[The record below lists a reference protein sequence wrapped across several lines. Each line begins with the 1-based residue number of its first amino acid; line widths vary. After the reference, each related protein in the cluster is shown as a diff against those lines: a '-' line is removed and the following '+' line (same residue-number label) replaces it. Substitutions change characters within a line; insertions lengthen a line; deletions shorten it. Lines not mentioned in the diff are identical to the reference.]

1 MTFPSVHPL
10 DNLSIQAMSPASS
23 STIRTSA
30 TVLFIIL
37 IITPFFLD
45 RWLSRDTAVR
55 ETGIRETDAANAGRY
70 GFLLTDAT
78 AEAGIDFVHAK
89 PVLDPKLEPI
99 MPHISALGASVSVV
113 DFDNDG
119 WQDLYAT
126 SSRKGTPNALYRNQG
141 DGSFAEVAGEA
152 GLADVNGDGG
162 VSMGSVW
169 GDYDNDG
176 FEDVFI
182 YMWGRQRLYRNL
194 GDGTFEDAT
203 VVAGLDRWMNANSA
217 VWTDVDRDGL
227 IDLYVGGYFSEV
239 HDLWQV
245 TTTRIMQ
252 ESFEYANNGGHN
264 YLFLNRGNG
273 RFEDVTEAYR
283 ADCTRWTMSV
293 GAADL
298 NGDGWPDLYL
308 ANDYGP
314 EVLFFNIEG
323 KRFEQ
328 PAGTT
333 LEETSKSG
341 MNVAFGDLYNDG
353 RADVYV
359 TNISKRGYLFQG
371 NNLRRNLIAENG
383 RMLNIAEGEIADA
396 GWAWGA
402 QFGDLNN
409 DGFVDLFVTNGFV
422 SADPEEDYWYEM
434 SRVAMGNNNIFQDVK
449 NWAPMGD
456 QSLSGYERSRLYL
469 NDGNGRFYDVAET
482 VGVTDRYDG
491 RGVAFADLFNRGVL
505 DVVVANQDGPLVLY
519 RNEVEQGNAW
529 IAFELR
535 GIRSNTSAI
544 GAEVRV
550 YWGGRQQLQVVTA
563 GASFAAQSQRRR
575 HFGLGAATEI
585 ERVEIRWPGGT
596 VQTLERPEINR
607 VHTVTEPEG

>member
-1 MTFPSVHPL
+1 MSSASPS
-10 DNLSIQAMSPASS
+10 SIRPAL
-23 STIRTSA
+23 TA
-30 TVLFIIL
+30 LFIIL
-37 IITPFFLD
+37 LATPFVLD
-45 RWLSRDTAVR
+45 RWLARDSD
-55 ETGIRETDAANAGRY
+55 ETVAGRY
-70 GFLLTDAT
+70 GFRLTDAT
-78 AEAGIDFVHAK
+78 AEAGIEFMHAK
-89 PVLDPKLEPI
+89 PALDPALDPI
-99 MPHISALGASVSVV
+99 MPHLTALGASVSVM
-113 DFDNDG
+113 DYDNDG

-126 SSRKGTPNALYRNQG
+126 RSRKGAPNAMYRNLG
-141 DGSFAEVAGEA
+141 DGGFEEVAGEV
-152 GLADVNGDGG
+152 GLADVNDSGG

-169 GDYDNDG
+169 GDFDNDG
-176 FEDVFI
+176 FEDVFV
-182 YMWGRQRLYRNL
+182 YRWGRQRLFRNQ
-194 GDGTFEDAT
+194 GGSAFSDVTGA
-203 VVAGLDRWMNANSA
+203 AGLDRWMNANSA

-245 TTTRIMQ
+245 TTTKIMQ
-252 ESFEYANNGGHN
+252 ESFEYANNGGRN

-273 RFEDVTEAYR
+273 RFEDVTDAYGV
-283 ADCTRWTMSV
+283 DCTRWTMSV

-314 EVLFFNIEG
+314 EVLFINMEG

-328 PAGTT
+328 LAGTT

-383 RMLNIAEGEIADA
+383 RMINIAEGEIADA

-409 DGFVDLFVTNGFV
+409 DGSVDLFVTNGFV
-422 SADPEEDYWYEM
+422 SADPDKDYWYEM
-434 SRVAMGNNNIFQDVK
+434 SRVAMGNNNIFQDVR

-469 NDGNGRFYDVAET
+469 NDGAGRFYDVAEA
-482 VGVTDRYDG
+482 VGVNDRYDG
-491 RGVAFADLFNRGVL
+491 RGVALADLFNRGAL

-519 RNEVEQGNAW
+519 RNDVEPGNAW
-529 IAFELR
+529 ISFELK
-535 GIRSNTSAI
+535 GARSNASAI

-550 YWGGRQQLQVVTA
+550 FLDGRQQLQVVTA
-563 GASFAAQSQRRR
+563 GAGFAAQSQRRR
-575 HFGLGAATEI
+575 HFGLGDATEI
-585 ERVEIRWPGGT
+585 ERVEIRWPSGA
-596 VQTLERPEINR
+596 VQTLEDPELNR
-607 VHTVTEPEG
+607 LHTVMEPEA

>member
-1 MTFPSVHPL
+1 MSSASPS
-10 DNLSIQAMSPASS
+10 SIRPAL
-23 STIRTSA
+23 TA
-30 TVLFIIL
+30 LFIIL
-37 IITPFFLD
+37 LATPFVLD
-45 RWLSRDTAVR
+45 RWLARDSD
-55 ETGIRETDAANAGRY
+55 ETVAGRY
-70 GFLLTDAT
+70 GFRLTDAT
-78 AEAGIDFVHAK
+78 AEAGIEFMHAK
-89 PVLDPKLEPI
+89 PALDPALDPI
-99 MPHISALGASVSVV
+99 MPHLTALGASVSVM
-113 DFDNDG
+113 DYDNDG

-126 SSRKGTPNALYRNQG
+126 RSRKGAPNAMYRNLG
-141 DGSFAEVAGEA
+141 DGGFEEVAGEV
-152 GLADVNGDGG
+152 GLADVNDSGG

-169 GDYDNDG
+169 GDFDNDG
-176 FEDVFI
+176 FEDVFV
-182 YMWGRQRLYRNL
+182 YRWGRQRLFRNQ
-194 GDGTFEDAT
+194 GGSAFSDVTGE
-203 VVAGLDRWMNANSA
+203 AGLDRWMNANSA

-245 TTTRIMQ
+245 TTTKIMQ
-252 ESFEYANNGGHN
+252 ESFEYANNGGRN

-273 RFEDVTEAYR
+273 RFEDVTDAYGV
-283 ADCTRWTMSV
+283 DCTRWTMSV

-314 EVLFFNIEG
+314 EVLFINMEG

-328 PAGTT
+328 LAGAT

-383 RMLNIAEGEIADA
+383 RMINIAEGEIADA

-409 DGFVDLFVTNGFV
+409 DGSVDLFVTNGFV
-422 SADPEEDYWYEM
+422 SADPDKDYWYEM
-434 SRVAMGNNNIFQDVK
+434 SRVAMGNNNIFQDVR

-469 NDGNGRFYDVAET
+469 NDGAGRFYDVAEA
-482 VGVTDRYDG
+482 VGVNDRYDG
-491 RGVAFADLFNRGVL
+491 RGVALADLFNRGAL

-519 RNEVEQGNAW
+519 RNDVEPGNAW
-529 IAFELR
+529 ISFELK
-535 GIRSNTSAI
+535 GARSNASAI

-550 YWGGRQQLQVVTA
+550 FLDGRQQLQVVTA
-563 GASFAAQSQRRR
+563 GAGFAAQSQRRR
-575 HFGLGAATEI
+575 HFGLGDATEI
-585 ERVEIRWPGGT
+585 ERVEIRWPSGT
-596 VQTLERPEINR
+596 VQTLEDPELNR
-607 VHTVTEPEG
+607 LHRVTEPEA

>member
-1 MTFPSVHPL
+1 
-10 DNLSIQAMSPASS
+10 MSNRSPK
-23 STIRTSA
+23 TIRSK
-30 TVLFIIL
+30 VSLLFLIIL
-37 IITPFFLD
+37 LTPFFFAQWLD
-45 RWLSRDTAVR
+45 RTSDES
-55 ETGIRETDAANAGRY
+55 ETERY
-70 GFLLTDAT
+70 GFHLTDAT
-78 AEAGIDFVHAK
+78 AEAGIDFVHEK
-89 PVLDPKLEPI
+89 PKLDPVLDPI
-99 MPHISALGASVSVV
+99 MPHLTALGASVSVT

-119 WQDLYAT
+119 WQDLYVT
-126 SSRKGTPNALYRNQG
+126 RSRRGSSNALSRNQG
-141 DGSFAEVAGEA
+141 DGTFADVAEAA
-152 GLADVNGDGG
+152 GLASMNEPGSG

-176 FEDVFI
+176 FEDVFV
-182 YMWGRQRLYRNL
+182 YKWGRQRLYRNQ
-194 GDGTFEDAT
+194 GDGVFSDVSGE
-203 VVAGLDRWMNANSA
+203 AGLDLWMNANSA
-217 VWTDVDRDGL
+217 VWTDVNRDGL

-264 YLFLNRGNG
+264 FLFLNRGAG
-273 RFEDVTEAYR
+273 RFEDVTVAYG

-298 NGDGWPDLYL
+298 NGDGWADLYL

-314 EVLFFNIEG
+314 EVLLVNLEG
-323 KRFEQ
+323 KGFEQ
-328 PAGTT
+328 LAGTS

-353 RADVYV
+353 RPDVYV
-359 TNISKRGYLFQG
+359 TNISRRGYLFQG

-383 RMLNIAEGEIADA
+383 RMINIAEGEIADA

-409 DGFVDLFVTNGFV
+409 DGFQDLFVTNGFV

-449 NWAPMGD
+449 NWAPMGN

-469 NDGNGRFYDVAET
+469 NDGTGRFYDVAESA
-482 VGVTDRYDG
+482 GVQDRYDG
-491 RGVAFADLFNRGVL
+491 RGVALADLFNRGVL
-505 DVVVANQDGPLVLY
+505 DVVVANQNGPLILY
-519 RNEVEQGNAW
+519 RNEIEGENTW
-529 IAFELR
+529 ISFELR
-535 GIRSNTSAI
+535 GVRSNTSAI

-550 YWGGRQQLQVVTA
+550 YWDDRQQVQIVTA
-563 GASFAAQSQRRR
+563 GAGFAAQSQRRR
-575 HFGLGAATEI
+575 HFGLGAATAI
-585 ERVEIRWPGGT
+585 ERVEIRWPSGE
-596 VQTLERPEINR
+596 VQTLVDPELNR
-607 VHTVTEPEG
+607 HHPITEPEG

>member
-1 MTFPSVHPL
+1 
-10 DNLSIQAMSPASS
+10 MSPASS
-23 STIRTSA
+23 NKSRPVITT
-30 TVLFIIL
+30 LFVIL
-37 IITPFFLD
+37 LAAPFFFSW
-45 RWLSRDTAVR
+45 WLSRDSDGA
-55 ETGIRETDAANAGRY
+55 EAGQY
-70 GFLLTDAT
+70 GFHLTDAT
-78 AEAGIDFVHAK
+78 AQAGIDFVHAG
-89 PVLDPKLEPI
+89 PELDPKLDPI
-99 MPHISALGASVSVV
+99 MPHITALGASVSVV
-113 DFDNDG
+113 DYDNDG

-126 SSRKGTPNALYRNQG
+126 SSRKGTPNAMYRNLG
-141 DGSFAEVAGEA
+141 DGSFEEVAGA
-152 GLADVNGDGG
+152 VDLADVNGAGG

-176 FEDVFI
+176 FEDVFV
-182 YMWGRQRLYRNL
+182 YRWGSQRLYRNS
-194 GDGTFEDAT
+194 GGVFEDVT
-203 VVAGLDRWMNANSA
+203 VAAGLDRWMNANSA

-264 YLFLNRGNG
+264 YLFLNRGGG
-273 RFEDVTEAYR
+273 RFEDVTEAYG

-314 EVLFFNIEG
+314 EVLFVNLEG
-323 KRFEQ
+323 KGFEQ
-328 PAGTT
+328 LAGAT

-353 RADVYV
+353 RADIYV

-371 NNLRRNLIAENG
+371 NNLRRNLIAETG
-383 RMLNIAEGEIADA
+383 RMVNIAEGEIADA

-409 DGFVDLFVTNGFV
+409 DGFVDLYVANGFV

-434 SRVAMGNNNIFQDVK
+434 SRVAMGNNNIFQDVR

-456 QSLSGYERSRLYL
+456 QSLSGFERSRLYL
-469 NDGNGRFYDVAET
+469 NDGTARFYDVAES
-482 VGVTDRYDG
+482 VGVNDRYDG
-491 RGVAFADLFNRGVL
+491 RGVALADLFNRGVL
-505 DVVVANQDGPLVLY
+505 DVVVANQDGPLLLY
-519 RNEVEQGNAW
+519 RNEVERAHGW
-529 IAFELR
+529 ISFELR
-535 GIRSNTSAI
+535 GVRSNASAI
-544 GAEVRV
+544 GAEIRV
-550 YWGGRQQLQVVTA
+550 FWDGRQQLQVVTA
-563 GASFAAQSQRRR
+563 GAGFAAQSQRRR
-575 HFGLGAATEI
+575 HFGLGSATAV
-585 ERVEIRWPGGT
+585 ERAEIRWPSGI
-596 VQTLERPEINR
+596 VQTLERPELNR
-607 VHTVTEPEG
+607 LHTVTEPEG

>member
-1 MTFPSVHPL
+1 MSSASPS
-10 DNLSIQAMSPASS
+10 SIRPAL
-23 STIRTSA
+23 

-37 IITPFFLD
+37 LATPFVLD
-45 RWLSRDTAVR
+45 RWLARDSD
-55 ETGIRETDAANAGRY
+55 ETVAGRY
-70 GFLLTDAT
+70 GFRLTDAT
-78 AEAGIDFVHAK
+78 AEAGIDFMHAK
-89 PVLDPKLEPI
+89 PALDPALDPI
-99 MPHISALGASVSVV
+99 MPHLTALGASVSVM
-113 DFDNDG
+113 DYDNDG

-126 SSRKGTPNALYRNQG
+126 RSRKGAPNAMYRNLG
-141 DGSFAEVAGEA
+141 DGGFEEVAGEV
-152 GLADVNGDGG
+152 GLADVNDSGG
-162 VSMGSVW
+162 VSMGSAW
-169 GDYDNDG
+169 GDFDNDG
-176 FEDVFI
+176 FEDVFV
-182 YMWGRQRLYRNL
+182 YRWGRQRLFRNQ
-194 GDGTFEDAT
+194 GGSAFSDVTGE
-203 VVAGLDRWMNANSA
+203 AGLDRWMNANSA

-245 TTTRIMQ
+245 TTTKIMQ
-252 ESFEYANNGGHN
+252 ESFEYANNGGRN

-273 RFEDVTEAYR
+273 RFEDVTDAYGV
-283 ADCTRWTMSV
+283 DCTRWTMSV

-314 EVLFFNIEG
+314 EVLFINMEG

-328 PAGTT
+328 LAGAT

-383 RMLNIAEGEIADA
+383 RMINIAEGEIADA

-409 DGFVDLFVTNGFV
+409 DGSVDLFVTNGFV
-422 SADPEEDYWYEM
+422 SADPDKDYWYEM
-434 SRVAMGNNNIFQDVK
+434 SRVAMGNNNIFQDVR

-469 NDGNGRFYDVAET
+469 NDGAGRFYDVAEA
-482 VGVTDRYDG
+482 VGVNDRYDG
-491 RGVAFADLFNRGVL
+491 RGVSLADLFNRGAL

-519 RNEVEQGNAW
+519 RNDVEPGNAW
-529 IAFELR
+529 ISFELK
-535 GIRSNTSAI
+535 GARSNASAI

-550 YWGGRQQLQVVTA
+550 FLDGRQQLQVVTA
-563 GASFAAQSQRRR
+563 GAGFAAQSQRRR
-575 HFGLGAATEI
+575 HFGLGDATEI
-585 ERVEIRWPGGT
+585 ERVEIRWPSGT
-596 VQTLERPEINR
+596 VQTLEDPELNR
-607 VHTVTEPEG
+607 LHTVTEPEA

>member
-1 MTFPSVHPL
+1 MSSAFPS
-10 DNLSIQAMSPASS
+10 SIRP
-23 STIRTSA
+23 TI

-37 IITPFFLD
+37 LAAPFFLA
-45 RWLSRDTAVR
+45 RWLARDSD
-55 ETGIRETDAANAGRY
+55 EIDAGRY
-70 GFLLTDAT
+70 GFHLTDAT
-78 AEAGIDFVHAK
+78 AEAGIDFIHAR
-89 PVLDPKLEPI
+89 PELDPKLDPI
-99 MPHISALGASVSVV
+99 MPHLTALGASVSVM
-113 DFDNDG
+113 DYDNDG
-119 WQDLYAT
+119 WQDLYLT
-126 SSRKGTPNALYRNQG
+126 RSRKGTPNALYRNQG
-141 DGSFAEVAGEA
+141 DGGFEEVAGAA
-152 GLADVNGDGG
+152 GLADVNDASG

-182 YMWGRQRLYRNL
+182 YRWGRQRLYRN
-194 GDGTFEDAT
+194 GGGAFTDVTAD
-203 VVAGLDRWMNANSA
+203 AGLDRWMNANSA

-252 ESFEYANNGGHN
+252 ESFEYANNGGRN
-264 YLFLNRGNG
+264 YLFLNRGGG
-273 RFEDVTEAYR
+273 RFEDVTEEYG

-314 EVLFFNIEG
+314 EVLFVNLEG
-323 KRFEQ
+323 KGFEQ
-328 PAGTT
+328 LVGAT

-383 RMLNIAEGEIADA
+383 RMINIAVGEIADA

-422 SADPEEDYWYEM
+422 SADPEKDYWYEM
-434 SRVAMGNNNIFQDVK
+434 SRVAMGNNNIFQDVR

-469 NDGNGRFYDVAET
+469 NDGAARFYDVAES
-482 VGVTDRYDG
+482 VGVNDRYDG
-491 RGVAFADLFNRGVL
+491 RGVALADLFNRGVL
-505 DVVVANQDGPLVLY
+505 DVIVANQDGPLILY
-519 RNEVEQGNAW
+519 RNEVEGAHAW
-529 IAFELR
+529 VSFELR
-535 GIRSNTSAI
+535 GARSNASAI

-550 YWGGRQQLQVVTA
+550 FWDGRQQLQVVTA
-563 GASFAAQSQRRR
+563 GAGFAAQSQRRR
-575 HFGLGAATEI
+575 HFGLGSAQAV
-585 ERVEIRWPGGT
+585 ERVEIRWPSGII
-596 VQTLERPEINR
+596 QTLEDPELNR
-607 VHTVTEPEG
+607 LHVVTEPEG

>member
-1 MTFPSVHPL
+1 
-10 DNLSIQAMSPASS
+10 MSPASPS
-23 STIRTSA
+23 SIRPVI

-37 IITPFFLD
+37 LATPFLLS
-45 RWLSRDTAVR
+45 RWLERDADDSNADD
-55 ETGIRETDAANAGRY
+55 IDAGRY
-70 GFLLTDAT
+70 GFRLTDAT
-78 AEAGIDFVHAK
+78 AAAGIDFIHVK
-89 PVLDPKLEPI
+89 PELDPALDPI
-99 MPHISALGASVSVV
+99 MPHLTALGASVSVM
-113 DFDNDG
+113 DYDNDG
-119 WQDLYAT
+119 WQDLYVT
-126 SSRKGTPNALYRNQG
+126 RSRKGTPNAMYRNLG
-141 DGSFAEVAGEA
+141 DGGFEEVAGA
-152 GLADVNGDGG
+152 MGLADVNDASG

-182 YMWGRQRLYRNL
+182 YRWGRQRLFRNQ
-194 GDGTFEDAT
+194 GGGAFEDVT
-203 VVAGLDRWMNANSA
+203 GESGLDRWMNANSA

-227 IDLYVGGYFSEV
+227 IDLYVGGYFSEA

-252 ESFEYANNGGHN
+252 ESFEYADNGGRN
-264 YLFLNRGNG
+264 YLFLNRGGG
-273 RFEDVTEAYR
+273 RFEDVTEAFGV
-283 ADCTRWTMSV
+283 DCTRWTMSI

-298 NGDGWPDLYL
+298 DGDGWPDLYL

-314 EVLFFNIEG
+314 EVLFINLEG
-323 KRFEQ
+323 KGFERLDG
-328 PAGTT
+328 AT

-383 RMLNIAEGEIADA
+383 RMVNIAEGDIADA

-422 SADPEEDYWYEM
+422 SADPEKDYWYEM
-434 SRVAMGNNNIFQDVK
+434 SRVAMGNNNIFQDVR

-469 NDGNGRFYDVAET
+469 NDGNGRFYDVAGA
-482 VGVTDRYDG
+482 VGVNDRFDG
-491 RGVAFADLFNRGVL
+491 RGVALADLFNRGAL
-505 DVVVANQDGPLVLY
+505 DVVVANQNGPLILY
-519 RNEVEQGNAW
+519 RNEVERENTW
-529 IAFELR
+529 VSFELR
-535 GIRSNTSAI
+535 GVRSNASAI
-544 GAEVRV
+544 GAEIRV
-550 YWGGRQQLQVVTA
+550 FWGGRQQLQVVTA
-563 GASFAAQSQRRR
+563 GAGFAAQSQRRR
-575 HFGLGAATEI
+575 HFGLGAAAAVD
-585 ERVEIRWPGGT
+585 RVEIKWPSGT
-596 VQTLERPEINR
+596 VQRLDNPALNR
-607 VHTVTEPEG
+607 LHTIMEPEE

>member
-1 MTFPSVHPL
+1 
-10 DNLSIQAMSPASS
+10 MSPASS
-23 STIRTSA
+23 NKSRPVITT
-30 TVLFIIL
+30 LFVIL
-37 IITPFFLD
+37 LAAPFFFSW
-45 RWLSRDTAVR
+45 WLSRDSDGA
-55 ETGIRETDAANAGRY
+55 EAGQY
-70 GFLLTDAT
+70 GFHLTDAT
-78 AEAGIDFVHAK
+78 AQAGIDFVHAG
-89 PVLDPKLEPI
+89 PELDPKLDPI
-99 MPHISALGASVSVV
+99 MPHITALGASVSVV
-113 DFDNDG
+113 DYDNDG

-126 SSRKGTPNALYRNQG
+126 SSRKGTPNAMYRNLG
-141 DGSFAEVAGEA
+141 DGSFEEVAGA
-152 GLADVNGDGG
+152 VGLADVNGVGG

-176 FEDVFI
+176 FEDVFV
-182 YMWGRQRLYRNL
+182 YRWGSQRLYRNS
-194 GDGTFEDAT
+194 GGVFEDVT
-203 VVAGLDRWMNANSA
+203 VAAGLDRWMNANSA

-264 YLFLNRGNG
+264 YLFLNRGGG
-273 RFEDVTEAYR
+273 RFEDVTEAYG

-314 EVLFFNIEG
+314 EVLFVNLEG
-323 KRFEQ
+323 KGFEQ
-328 PAGTT
+328 LAGAT

-371 NNLRRNLIAENG
+371 NNLRRNLIAETG
-383 RMLNIAEGEIADA
+383 RMINIAEGEIADA

-409 DGFVDLFVTNGFV
+409 DGFVDLYVANGFV

-434 SRVAMGNNNIFQDVK
+434 SRVAMGNNNIFQDVR

-456 QSLSGYERSRLYL
+456 QSLSGFERSRLYL
-469 NDGNGRFYDVAET
+469 NDGTARFYDVAES
-482 VGVTDRYDG
+482 VGVNDRHDG
-491 RGVAFADLFNRGVL
+491 RGVALADLFNRGVL
-505 DVVVANQDGPLVLY
+505 DVVVANQDGPLLLY
-519 RNEVEQGNAW
+519 RNEVERAHGW
-529 IAFELR
+529 ISFELR
-535 GIRSNTSAI
+535 GARSNASAI
-544 GAEVRV
+544 GAEIRV
-550 YWGGRQQLQVVTA
+550 FWDGRQQLQIVTA
-563 GASFAAQSQRRR
+563 GTGFAAQSQRRR
-575 HFGLGAATEI
+575 HFGLGSATAV
-585 ERVEIRWPGGT
+585 ERAEIRWPSGI
-596 VQTLERPEINR
+596 VQTLERPELNR
-607 VHTVTEPEG
+607 LHTVTEPEG

>member
-1 MTFPSVHPL
+1 
-10 DNLSIQAMSPASS
+10 MSPASS
-23 STIRTSA
+23 NKSRPVITT
-30 TVLFIIL
+30 LFVIL
-37 IITPFFLD
+37 LAAPFFFSW
-45 RWLSRDTAVR
+45 WLSRDSDGA
-55 ETGIRETDAANAGRY
+55 EAGQY
-70 GFLLTDAT
+70 GFHLTDAT
-78 AEAGIDFVHAK
+78 AQAGIDFVHAG
-89 PVLDPKLEPI
+89 PELDPKLDPI
-99 MPHISALGASVSVV
+99 MPHITALGASVSVV
-113 DFDNDG
+113 DYDNDG

-126 SSRKGTPNALYRNQG
+126 SSRKGTPNAMYRNLG
-141 DGSFAEVAGEA
+141 DGSFEEVAGA
-152 GLADVNGDGG
+152 VGLADVNGAGG

-176 FEDVFI
+176 FEDVFV
-182 YMWGRQRLYRNL
+182 YRWGSQRLYRNS
-194 GDGTFEDAT
+194 GGVFEDVT
-203 VVAGLDRWMNANSA
+203 VAAGLDRWMNANSA

-264 YLFLNRGNG
+264 YLFLNRGGG
-273 RFEDVTEAYR
+273 RFEDVTEAYG

-314 EVLFFNIEG
+314 EVLFVNLEG
-323 KRFEQ
+323 KGFEQ
-328 PAGTT
+328 LAGAT

-353 RADVYV
+353 RADIYV

-371 NNLRRNLIAENG
+371 NNLRRNLIAETG
-383 RMLNIAEGEIADA
+383 RMVNIAEGEIADA

-409 DGFVDLFVTNGFV
+409 DGFLDLYVANGFV

-434 SRVAMGNNNIFQDVK
+434 SRVAMGNNNIFQDVR

-456 QSLSGYERSRLYL
+456 QSLSGFERSRLYL
-469 NDGNGRFYDVAET
+469 NDGTARFYDVAES
-482 VGVTDRYDG
+482 VGVNDRYDG
-491 RGVAFADLFNRGVL
+491 RGVALADLFNRGVL
-505 DVVVANQDGPLVLY
+505 DVVVANQDGPLLLY
-519 RNEVEQGNAW
+519 RNEVERAHGW
-529 IAFELR
+529 ISFELR
-535 GIRSNTSAI
+535 GVRSNASAI
-544 GAEVRV
+544 GAEIRV
-550 YWGGRQQLQVVTA
+550 FWDGRQQLQVVTA
-563 GASFAAQSQRRR
+563 GAGFAAQSQRRR
-575 HFGLGAATEI
+575 HFGLGSATAV
-585 ERVEIRWPGGT
+585 ERAEIRWPSGI
-596 VQTLERPEINR
+596 VQTLERPELNR
-607 VHTVTEPEG
+607 LHTVTEPEG

>member
-1 MTFPSVHPL
+1 
-10 DNLSIQAMSPASS
+10 MSHFSS
-23 STIRTSA
+23 KTIRSK
-30 TVLFIIL
+30 VSLLFLIIL
-37 IITPFFLD
+37 LTPFFFAQWLD
-45 RWLSRDTAVR
+45 RTSDES
-55 ETGIRETDAANAGRY
+55 ETERY
-70 GFLLTDAT
+70 GFHLTDAT
-78 AEAGIDFVHAK
+78 AEAGIDFVHEK
-89 PVLDPKLEPI
+89 PKLDPVLDPI
-99 MPHISALGASVSVV
+99 MPHLTALGASVSVT

-119 WQDLYAT
+119 WQDLYVT
-126 SSRKGTPNALYRNQG
+126 RSRRGSSNALYRNQG
-141 DGSFAEVAGEA
+141 DGTFADVAEAA
-152 GLADVNGDGG
+152 GLASMNEPGSG

-176 FEDVFI
+176 FEDVFV
-182 YMWGRQRLYRNL
+182 YKWGRQRLYRNQ
-194 GDGTFEDAT
+194 GDGVFSDVSGE
-203 VVAGLDRWMNANSA
+203 AGLDLWMNANSA
-217 VWTDVDRDGL
+217 VWTDVNRDGL

-264 YLFLNRGNG
+264 FLFLNRGAG
-273 RFEDVTEAYR
+273 RFEDVTVAYG

-298 NGDGWPDLYL
+298 NGDGWADLYL

-314 EVLFFNIEG
+314 EVLLVNLEG
-323 KRFEQ
+323 KGFEQ
-328 PAGTT
+328 LAGTS

-353 RADVYV
+353 RPDVYV
-359 TNISKRGYLFQG
+359 TNISRRGYLFQG

-383 RMLNIAEGEIADA
+383 RMINISEGEIADA

-409 DGFVDLFVTNGFV
+409 DGFQDLFVTNGFV

-449 NWAPMGD
+449 NWAPMGN

-469 NDGNGRFYDVAET
+469 NDGTGRFYDVAESA
-482 VGVTDRYDG
+482 GVQDRYDG
-491 RGVAFADLFNRGVL
+491 RGVALADLFNRGVL
-505 DVVVANQDGPLVLY
+505 DVVVANQNGPLILY
-519 RNEVEQGNAW
+519 RNEIEGENTW
-529 IAFELR
+529 ISFELR
-535 GIRSNTSAI
+535 GVRSNTSAI

-550 YWGGRQQLQVVTA
+550 YWDDRQQVQIVTA
-563 GASFAAQSQRRR
+563 GAGFAAQSQRRR
-575 HFGLGAATEI
+575 HFGLGAATAI
-585 ERVEIRWPGGT
+585 ERVEIRWPSGE
-596 VQTLERPEINR
+596 VQTLVDPELNR
-607 VHTVTEPEG
+607 HHSITEPEG

>member
-1 MTFPSVHPL
+1 MPL
-10 DNLSIQAMSPASS
+10 RSSP
-23 STIRTSA
+23 TIRSGIS
-30 TVLFIIL
+30 VLFLIL
-37 IITPFFLD
+37 LVTPFYLAWWLD
-45 RWLSRDTAVR
+45 RAPDENGTA
-55 ETGIRETDAANAGRY
+55 RY
-70 GFLLTDAT
+70 GFDLKDAT

-89 PVLDPKLEPI
+89 PVLDPALEPI
-99 MPHISALGASVSVV
+99 MPHLTALGASVSVV
-113 DFDNDG
+113 DYDNDG
-119 WQDLYAT
+119 WQDLYVT
-126 SSRKGTPNALYRNQG
+126 NSRQGAANALYRNLG
-141 DGSFAEVAGEA
+141 DGDFEDLAEEA
-152 GLADVNGDGG
+152 GLASVNEPGSG

-182 YMWGRQRLYRNL
+182 YKWGRQRLFRNL
-194 GDGTFEDAT
+194 GGGVFADVTAES
-203 VVAGLDRWMNANSA
+203 GLDLWMNANSA
-217 VWTDVDRDGL
+217 VWTDVNRDGL

-239 HDLWQV
+239 HDLWEV
-245 TTTRIMQ
+245 TTTKIMQ

-264 YLFLNRGNG
+264 YLFLNRGGG
-273 RFEDVTEAYR
+273 RFEDVTEAYG

-314 EVLFFNIEG
+314 EVLLVNLEG
-323 KRFEQ
+323 KGFEQ
-328 PAGTT
+328 LGGTS

-359 TNISKRGYLFQG
+359 TNISRRGYLFQG

-383 RMLNIAEGEIADA
+383 RMINIAEGEIADA

-422 SADPEEDYWYEM
+422 SADPEKDYWYEM

-469 NDGNGRFYDVAET
+469 NDGNGRFYDVAES
-482 VGVTDRYDG
+482 VGISDRYDG
-491 RGVAFADLFNRGVL
+491 RGVALADLFNRGVL
-505 DVVVANQDGPLVLY
+505 DVVVANQDGPLILY
-519 RNEVEQGNAW
+519 RNEVEGENAW
-529 IAFELR
+529 ISVELR
-535 GIRSNTSAI
+535 GVRSNASAI

-550 YWGGRQQLQVVTA
+550 FWDGRQQVQIVTA
-563 GASFAAQSQRRR
+563 GTGFAAQSQRRR
-575 HFGLGAATEI
+575 HFGLGAATSVEK
-585 ERVEIRWPGGT
+585 VEIRWPSGV
-596 VQTLERPEINR
+596 VQTLADPELNR
-607 VHTVTEPEG
+607 LHVVTEPEG

>member
-1 MTFPSVHPL
+1 
-10 DNLSIQAMSPASS
+10 MSPASS
-23 STIRTSA
+23 TKRRPVVT
-30 TVLFIIL
+30 TLFVIL
-37 IITPFFLD
+37 LATPFFFSW
-45 RWLSRDTAVR
+45 WLSRDRA
-55 ETGIRETDAANAGRY
+55 EPKAGQY
-70 GFLLTDAT
+70 GFYLTDAT
-78 AEAGIDFVHAK
+78 AEAGIDFVHAR
-89 PVLDPKLEPI
+89 PELDPELDPI

-113 DFDNDG
+113 DYDNDG
-119 WQDLYAT
+119 WQDLYVT
-126 SSRKGTPNALYRNQG
+126 SSRKGTPNALYRNSG
-141 DGSFAEVAGEA
+141 DGSFVEVAGKI
-152 GLADVNGDGG
+152 GLADVNGPGG

-182 YMWGRQRLYRNL
+182 YRWGRQRLFRNQ
-194 GDGTFEDAT
+194 GGTVFTDVT
-203 VVAGLDRWMNANSA
+203 SDAGLDRWMNANSA

-252 ESFEYANNGGHN
+252 ESFEYANNGGRN
-264 YLFLNRGNG
+264 YLFLNRGGG
-273 RFEDVTEAYR
+273 RFEEVTEEYG

-314 EVLFFNIEG
+314 EVLFINLEG
-323 KRFEQ
+323 KGFEQ
-328 PAGTT
+328 LAGAT

-353 RADVYV
+353 RSDVYV

-383 RMLNIAEGEIADA
+383 RMINIAEGEIADA

-409 DGFVDLFVTNGFV
+409 DGFVDLFVANGFV
-422 SADPEEDYWYEM
+422 SADPEKDYWYEM
-434 SRVAMGNNNIFQDVK
+434 SRVAMGNNNIFQDVR

-456 QSLSGYERSRLYL
+456 QSLSGFERSRLYL
-469 NDGNGRFYDVAET
+469 NDGSARFYDVAES
-482 VGVTDRYDG
+482 VGVNDRYDG
-491 RGVAFADLFNRGVL
+491 RGVALADLFNRGVL
-505 DVVVANQDGPLVLY
+505 DVVVANQDGPLILY
-519 RNEVEQGNAW
+519 RNEVERAHAW
-529 IAFELR
+529 ISFELR
-535 GIRSNTSAI
+535 GARSNASAI
-544 GAEVRV
+544 GAEVRIF
-550 YWGGRQQLQVVTA
+550 WDGRQQLQVVTA
-563 GASFAAQSQRRR
+563 GAGFAAQSQRRR
-575 HFGLGAATEI
+575 HFGLGLAEAV
-585 ERVEIRWPGGT
+585 ERAEIRWPSGI
-596 VQTLERPEINR
+596 VQTLEDPDLNR
-607 VHTVTEPEG
+607 LHVVTEPEK

>member
-1 MTFPSVHPL
+1 
-10 DNLSIQAMSPASS
+10 MSPASS
-23 STIRTSA
+23 TNSRTVV
-30 TVLFIIL
+30 TTLFVIL
-37 IITPFFLD
+37 LVSPFFFSW
-45 RWLSRDTAVR
+45 WLSRDTGEAK
-55 ETGIRETDAANAGRY
+55 TGQY
-70 GFLLTDAT
+70 GFYLTDAT
-78 AEAGIDFVHAK
+78 AEAGIDFVHAG
-89 PVLDPKLEPI
+89 PQLDPQLDPI
-99 MPHISALGASVSVV
+99 MPHITALGASVSVV
-113 DFDNDG
+113 DYDSDG
-119 WQDLYAT
+119 WQDLYVT
-126 SSRKGTPNALYRNQG
+126 SSRKGTPNAMYRNLG
-141 DGSFAEVAGEA
+141 DGGFEEVAGTV
-152 GLADVNGDGG
+152 GLADVNGDEG

-176 FEDVFI
+176 YEDVFI
-182 YMWGRQRLYRNL
+182 YKWGRQRLYRNV
-194 GDGTFEDAT
+194 GGVFEDVTGA
-203 VVAGLDRWMNANSA
+203 AGLDRWMNANSA

-252 ESFEYANNGGHN
+252 ESFEYANNGGRN
-264 YLFLNRGNG
+264 YLFLNRDDG
-273 RFEDVTEAYR
+273 RFEDVTEEYG

-314 EVLFFNIEG
+314 EVLLVNREG
-323 KRFEQ
+323 KGFEQ
-328 PAGTT
+328 LAGTT

-383 RMLNIAEGEIADA
+383 RMINIAEGEIADA

-422 SADPEEDYWYEM
+422 SADPEKDYWYEM
-434 SRVAMGNNNIFQDVK
+434 SRVAMGNNNIFQDMK

-456 QSLSGYERSRLYL
+456 QSLSGFERSRLYL
-469 NDGNGRFYDVAET
+469 NDGAGRFYDVAEP
-482 VGVTDRYDG
+482 VGVNDRYDG
-491 RGVAFADLFNRGVL
+491 RGVALVDLFNRGML
-505 DVVVANQDGPLVLY
+505 DVVVANQNGPLILY
-519 RNEVEQGNAW
+519 RNEVDRENTW
-529 IAFELR
+529 IAVELR
-535 GIRSNTSAI
+535 GARSNASAI

-550 YWGGRQQLQVVTA
+550 FWNGLQQLQVVTA

-575 HFGLGAATEI
+575 HFGLGDATAV
-585 ERVEIRWPGGT
+585 ERVEIRWPSGT

-607 VHTVTEPEG
+607 LHTVTEPGE

>member
-1 MTFPSVHPL
+1 MPPV
-10 DNLSIQAMSPASS
+10 SS
-23 STIRTSA
+23 STIRTTVSA
-30 TVLFIIL
+30 LFVLL
-37 IITPFFLD
+37 LVSPFFLD
-45 RWLSRDTAVR
+45 RWLTRDTDER
-55 ETGIRETDAANAGRY
+55 GTDSANPGQY
-70 GFLLTDAT
+70 GFYLTDAT
-78 AEAGIDFVHAK
+78 AEAGIDFVHAR
-89 PVLDPKLEPI
+89 PELDPKLEPI
-99 MPHISALGASVSVV
+99 MPHVSALGASVSVV

-126 SSRKGTPNALYRNQG
+126 SSRKGTPNAMYRNLG
-141 DGSFAEVAGEA
+141 DGSFVEVAGEA
-152 GLADVNGDGG
+152 GLAEVNGDGG

-176 FEDVFI
+176 FEDVYI

-194 GDGTFEDAT
+194 GDGTFKDVTGES
-203 VVAGLDRWMNANSA
+203 GLDRWMNANSA
-217 VWTDVDRDGL
+217 VWTDVNRDGL

-264 YLFLNRGNG
+264 HLFLNRGEG
-273 RFEDVTEAYR
+273 RFEDVTEAYG

-314 EVLFFNIEG
+314 EVLFVNIEG

-328 PAGTT
+328 LAGAT

-383 RMLNIAEGEIADA
+383 RMINIAEGEIADA

-434 SRVAMGNNNIFQDVK
+434 SRVAMGNNNIFQDAK

-456 QSLSGYERSRLYL
+456 QSLSGFERSRLYL
-469 NDGNGRFYDVAET
+469 NDGTRRVLRRGGIRRRRRPVRRQGRRPGRPVQPGCAGRGGGQPERAPAPVPERGRAGERVDFLRTAGRAQQRQRHRRGGPGILGRSAT
-482 VGVTDRYDG
+482 APGRDG
-491 RGVAFADLFNRGVL
+491 RGRIRRPEPAETA
-505 DVVVANQDGPLVLY
+505 
-519 RNEVEQGNAW
+519 
-529 IAFELR
+529 LR
-535 GIRSNTSAI
+535 TGR
-544 GAEVRV
+544 RH
-550 YWGGRQQLQVVTA
+550 GGRTRRNPLAERDGADA
-563 GASFAAQSQRRR
+563 GAS
-575 HFGLGAATEI
+575 
-585 ERVEIRWPGGT
+585 
-596 VQTLERPEINR
+596 
-607 VHTVTEPEG
+607 

>member
-1 MTFPSVHPL
+1 
-10 DNLSIQAMSPASS
+10 MSPASS
-23 STIRTSA
+23 TRSRPVVTT
-30 TVLFIIL
+30 LFVIL
-37 IITPFFLD
+37 LATPFFFS
-45 RWLSRDTAVR
+45 WWFSRDSDEAK
-55 ETGIRETDAANAGRY
+55 TGQY
-70 GFLLTDAT
+70 GFYLTDAT
-78 AEAGIDFVHAK
+78 GETGIDFVHAG
-89 PVLDPKLEPI
+89 PQLDPQLDPI
-99 MPHISALGASVSVV
+99 MPHITALGASVSVV
-113 DFDNDG
+113 DYDNDG
-119 WQDLYAT
+119 WQDLYVT
-126 SSRKGTPNALYRNQG
+126 SSRKGTPNAMYRNLG
-141 DGSFAEVAGEA
+141 DRRFEDVAGA
-152 GLADVNGDGG
+152 VGLAEVNGDGG
-162 VSMGSVW
+162 VSMGSAW

-182 YMWGRQRLYRNL
+182 YKWGRQRLYRNL

-203 VVAGLDRWMNANSA
+203 GVAGLDRWMNANSA
-217 VWTDVDRDGL
+217 VWTDVNRDGL

-239 HDLWQV
+239 LDLWQV

-252 ESFEYANNGGHN
+252 ESFEYANNGGRN
-264 YLFLNRGNG
+264 YLFLNRGDG
-273 RFEDVTEAYR
+273 RFEDVTEEYG

-314 EVLFFNIEG
+314 EVLFVNLEG
-323 KRFEQ
+323 KGFEQ
-328 PAGTT
+328 LAGTT

-383 RMLNIAEGEIADA
+383 RMINVAEGEIADA

-422 SADPEEDYWYEM
+422 SADPEKDYWYEM

-456 QSLSGYERSRLYL
+456 QSLSGFERSRLYL
-469 NDGNGRFYDVAET
+469 NDGTGRFYDVAES
-482 VGVTDRYDG
+482 VGVNDRYDG
-491 RGVAFADLFNRGVL
+491 RGVALADLFNRGVL
-505 DVVVANQDGPLVLY
+505 DVVVANQNGPLILY
-519 RNEVEQGNAW
+519 RNEVERENAW

-535 GIRSNTSAI
+535 GARSNASAI

-550 YWGGRQQLQVVTA
+550 FRDGRQQLQIVTA
-563 GASFAAQSQRRR
+563 GAGFAAQSQRRR
-575 HFGLGAATEI
+575 HFGLGTATAV

-607 VHTVTEPEG
+607 LHTVTEPEG

>member
-1 MTFPSVHPL
+1 
-10 DNLSIQAMSPASS
+10 MSPASS
-23 STIRTSA
+23 NKSRP
-30 TVLFIIL
+30 VLTMLFVIL
-37 IITPFFLD
+37 LAAPFFFSW
-45 RWLSRDTAVR
+45 WLSRDSDGA
-55 ETGIRETDAANAGRY
+55 EAGQY
-70 GFLLTDAT
+70 GFHLTDAT
-78 AEAGIDFVHAK
+78 AEAGIDFVHAG
-89 PVLDPKLEPI
+89 PELDPKLDPI
-99 MPHISALGASVSVV
+99 MPHITALGASVSVV
-113 DFDNDG
+113 DYDNDG

-126 SSRKGTPNALYRNQG
+126 SSRKGTPNAMYRNLG
-141 DGSFAEVAGEA
+141 DGSFEEVAGA
-152 GLADVNGDGG
+152 VGLADVNGAGG

-176 FEDVFI
+176 FEDVFV
-182 YMWGRQRLYRNL
+182 YRWGSQRLYRNS
-194 GDGTFEDAT
+194 GGVFEDVT
-203 VVAGLDRWMNANSA
+203 VAAGLDRWMNANSA

-264 YLFLNRGNG
+264 YLFLNRGGG
-273 RFEDVTEAYR
+273 RFEDVTEAYG

-314 EVLFFNIEG
+314 EVLFVNLEG
-323 KRFEQ
+323 KGFEQ
-328 PAGTT
+328 LAGAT

-371 NNLRRNLIAENG
+371 NNLRRNLIAETG
-383 RMLNIAEGEIADA
+383 RMVNIAEGEIADA

-409 DGFVDLFVTNGFV
+409 DGFVDLYVANGFV

-434 SRVAMGNNNIFQDVK
+434 SRVAMGNNNIFQDVR

-456 QSLSGYERSRLYL
+456 QSLSGFERSRLYL
-469 NDGNGRFYDVAET
+469 NDGTARFYDVAES
-482 VGVTDRYDG
+482 VGVNDRYDG
-491 RGVAFADLFNRGVL
+491 RGVALADLFNRGVL
-505 DVVVANQDGPLVLY
+505 DVVVANQDGPLLLY
-519 RNEVEQGNAW
+519 RNEVERAHGW
-529 IAFELR
+529 ISFELR
-535 GIRSNTSAI
+535 GVRSNASAI
-544 GAEVRV
+544 GAEIRV
-550 YWGGRQQLQVVTA
+550 FWDGRQQLQVVTA
-563 GASFAAQSQRRR
+563 GAGFSAQSQRRR
-575 HFGLGAATEI
+575 HFGLGSATAV
-585 ERVEIRWPGGT
+585 ERAEIRWPSGI
-596 VQTLERPEINR
+596 VQTLERPELNR
-607 VHTVTEPEG
+607 LHTVTEPEG

>member
-1 MTFPSVHPL
+1 
-10 DNLSIQAMSPASS
+10 MSNRSPK
-23 STIRTSA
+23 TIRSK
-30 TVLFIIL
+30 VSLLFLIIL
-37 IITPFFLD
+37 LTPFFFAQWLD
-45 RWLSRDTAVR
+45 RTSDES
-55 ETGIRETDAANAGRY
+55 ETERY
-70 GFLLTDAT
+70 GFHLTDAT
-78 AEAGIDFVHAK
+78 AEAGIDFVHEK
-89 PVLDPKLEPI
+89 PKLDPVLDPI
-99 MPHISALGASVSVV
+99 MPHLTALGASVSVT

-119 WQDLYAT
+119 WQDLYVT
-126 SSRKGTPNALYRNQG
+126 RSRRGSSNALYRNQG
-141 DGSFAEVAGEA
+141 DGTFADVAEAA
-152 GLADVNGDGG
+152 GLASMNEPGSG

-176 FEDVFI
+176 FEDVFV
-182 YMWGRQRLYRNL
+182 YKWGRQRLYRNQ
-194 GDGTFEDAT
+194 GDGVFSDVSGE
-203 VVAGLDRWMNANSA
+203 AGLDLWMNANSA
-217 VWTDVDRDGL
+217 VWTDVNRDGL

-264 YLFLNRGNG
+264 FLFLNRGAG
-273 RFEDVTEAYR
+273 RFEDVTVAYG

-298 NGDGWPDLYL
+298 NGDGWADLYL

-314 EVLFFNIEG
+314 EVLLVNLEG
-323 KRFEQ
+323 KGFEQ
-328 PAGTT
+328 LAGTS

-353 RADVYV
+353 RPDVYV
-359 TNISKRGYLFQG
+359 TNISRRGYLFQG

-383 RMLNIAEGEIADA
+383 RMINIAEGEIADA

-409 DGFVDLFVTNGFV
+409 DGFQDLFVTNGFV

-449 NWAPMGD
+449 NWAPMGN

-469 NDGNGRFYDVAET
+469 NDGTGRFYDVAESA
-482 VGVTDRYDG
+482 GVQDRYDG
-491 RGVAFADLFNRGVL
+491 RGVALADLFNRGVL
-505 DVVVANQDGPLVLY
+505 DVVVANQNGPLILY
-519 RNEVEQGNAW
+519 RNEIEGENTW
-529 IAFELR
+529 ISFELR
-535 GIRSNTSAI
+535 GVRSNTSAI

-550 YWGGRQQLQVVTA
+550 YWDDRQQVQIVTA
-563 GASFAAQSQRRR
+563 GAGFAAQSQRRR
-575 HFGLGAATEI
+575 HFGLGAATAI
-585 ERVEIRWPGGT
+585 ERVEIRWPSGE
-596 VQTLERPEINR
+596 VQTLVDPELNR
-607 VHTVTEPEG
+607 HHSITEPEG

>member
-1 MTFPSVHPL
+1 MSSVSPS
-10 DNLSIQAMSPASS
+10 SIRAAL
-23 STIRTSA
+23 TIP
-30 TVLFIIL
+30 FIIL
-37 IITPFFLD
+37 LATPFVLD
-45 RWLSRDTAVR
+45 RWMARDSEETA
-55 ETGIRETDAANAGRY
+55 AGRY
-70 GFLLTDAT
+70 GFRLTDAT
-78 AEAGIDFVHAK
+78 AEAGIDFMHAK
-89 PVLDPKLEPI
+89 PELDPALDPI
-99 MPHISALGASVSVV
+99 MPHLTALGASVSVM
-113 DFDNDG
+113 DYDNDG
-119 WQDLYAT
+119 WQDLYVT
-126 SSRKGTPNALYRNQG
+126 RSRKGRPNALYRNLG
-141 DGSFAEVAGEA
+141 DGGFDEVAGA
-152 GLADVNGDGG
+152 VGLADVNDSSG

-169 GDYDNDG
+169 GDFDNDG

-182 YMWGRQRLYRNL
+182 YRWGRQRLFRNL
-194 GDGTFEDAT
+194 GGDAFVDMT
-203 VVAGLDRWMNANSA
+203 RESGLDRWMNANSA

-245 TTTRIMQ
+245 TTTKIMQ
-252 ESFEYANNGGHN
+252 ESFEYANNGGRN
-264 YLFLNRGNG
+264 YLFLNRGSG
-273 RFEDVTEAYR
+273 RFEDVTDAFGV
-283 ADCTRWTMSV
+283 DCTRWTMSV

-314 EVLFFNIEG
+314 EVLFTNIEG

-328 PAGTT
+328 LAGTT

-383 RMLNIAEGEIADA
+383 RMINIAEGEIADA

-422 SADPEEDYWYEM
+422 SADPDKDYWYEM
-434 SRVAMGNNNIFQDVK
+434 SRVAMGNNNIFQDVR

-456 QSLSGYERSRLYL
+456 QSLSGYERSRLFL
-469 NDGNGRFYDVAET
+469 NDGTGRFYDVAEA
-482 VGVTDRYDG
+482 VGVNDRYDG
-491 RGVAFADLFNRGVL
+491 RGVALADLFNRGAL

-519 RNEVEQGNAW
+519 RNDVEPENTW
-529 IAFELR
+529 ISLELK
-535 GIRSNTSAI
+535 GIRSNASAI

-550 YWGGRQQLQVVTA
+550 FREGRRQLQVVTA
-563 GASFAAQSQRRR
+563 GAGFAAQSQRRR
-575 HFGLGAATEI
+575 HFGLGSATAVEH
-585 ERVEIRWPGGT
+585 VEIRWPSGT
-596 VQTLERPEINR
+596 VQTLEDPELNR
-607 VHTVTEPEG
+607 LHTVFEPEG

>member
-1 MTFPSVHPL
+1 M
-10 DNLSIQAMSPASS
+10 
-23 STIRTSA
+23 
-30 TVLFIIL
+30 LFLIIL
-37 IITPFFLD
+37 LTPFFFAQWLD
-45 RWLSRDTAVR
+45 RTSDES
-55 ETGIRETDAANAGRY
+55 ETERY
-70 GFLLTDAT
+70 GFHLTDAT
-78 AEAGIDFVHAK
+78 AEAGIDFVHEK
-89 PVLDPKLEPI
+89 PKLDPVLDPI
-99 MPHISALGASVSVV
+99 MPHLTALGASVSVT

-119 WQDLYAT
+119 WQDLYVT
-126 SSRKGTPNALYRNQG
+126 RSRRGSSNALYRNQG
-141 DGSFAEVAGEA
+141 DGTFADVAEAA
-152 GLADVNGDGG
+152 GLASMNEPGSG

-176 FEDVFI
+176 FEDVFV
-182 YMWGRQRLYRNL
+182 YKWGRQRLYRNQ
-194 GDGTFEDAT
+194 GDGVFSDVSGE
-203 VVAGLDRWMNANSA
+203 AGLDLWMNANSA
-217 VWTDVDRDGL
+217 VWTDVNRDGL

-264 YLFLNRGNG
+264 FLFLNRGAG
-273 RFEDVTEAYR
+273 RFEDVTVAYG

-298 NGDGWPDLYL
+298 NGDGWADLYL

-314 EVLFFNIEG
+314 EVLLVNLEG
-323 KRFEQ
+323 KGFEQ
-328 PAGTT
+328 LAGTS

-353 RADVYV
+353 RPDVYV
-359 TNISKRGYLFQG
+359 TNISRRGYLFQG

-383 RMLNIAEGEIADA
+383 RMINIAEGEIADA

-409 DGFVDLFVTNGFV
+409 DGFQDLFVTNGFV

-449 NWAPMGD
+449 NWAPMGN

-469 NDGNGRFYDVAET
+469 NDGTGRFYDVAESA
-482 VGVTDRYDG
+482 GVQDRYDG
-491 RGVAFADLFNRGVL
+491 RGVALADLFNRGVL
-505 DVVVANQDGPLVLY
+505 DVVVANQNGPLILY
-519 RNEVEQGNAW
+519 RNEIEGENTW
-529 IAFELR
+529 ISFELR
-535 GIRSNTSAI
+535 GVRSNTSAI

-550 YWGGRQQLQVVTA
+550 YWDDRQQVQIVTA
-563 GASFAAQSQRRR
+563 GAGFAAQSQRRR
-575 HFGLGAATEI
+575 HFGLGAATAI
-585 ERVEIRWPGGT
+585 ERVEIRWPSGE
-596 VQTLERPEINR
+596 VQTLVDPELNR
-607 VHTVTEPEG
+607 HHSITEPEG

>member
-1 MTFPSVHPL
+1 MSSASPS
-10 DNLSIQAMSPASS
+10 SIRPALN
-23 STIRTSA
+23 
-30 TVLFIIL
+30 VLFIIL
-37 IITPFFLD
+37 LAVPFFLA
-45 RWLSRDTAVR
+45 RWLARDSD
-55 ETGIRETDAANAGRY
+55 GIVAGRY
-70 GFLLTDAT
+70 GFHLTDAT
-78 AEAGIDFVHAK
+78 AEAGIDFMHAK
-89 PVLDPKLEPI
+89 PALDPALDPI
-99 MPHISALGASVSVV
+99 MPHLTALGASVSVM
-113 DFDNDG
+113 DYDNDG
-119 WQDLYAT
+119 WQDLYVT
-126 SSRKGTPNALYRNQG
+126 RSRRGTPNAMYRNLG
-141 DGSFAEVAGEA
+141 DGGFEETAGEV
-152 GLADVNGDGG
+152 GLADVNDSSG

-176 FEDVFI
+176 FEDVFV
-182 YMWGRQRLYRNL
+182 YRWGRQRLFRNQ
-194 GDGTFEDAT
+194 GGGAFSDVTGE
-203 VVAGLDRWMNANSA
+203 AGLDRWMNANSA

-239 HDLWQV
+239 HDLWRV
-245 TTTRIMQ
+245 TTTKIMQ
-252 ESFEYANNGGHN
+252 ESFEYAENGGRN

-273 RFEDVTEAYR
+273 RFEDVTDAFG

-314 EVLFFNIEG
+314 EVLFINVEG

-328 PAGTT
+328 LAGTT

-383 RMLNIAEGEIADA
+383 RMINIAEGEIADA

-422 SADPEEDYWYEM
+422 SADPEKDYWYEM
-434 SRVAMGNNNIFQDVK
+434 SRVAMGNNNIFQDVR

-469 NDGNGRFYDVAET
+469 NDGAGRFYDVAEA
-482 VGVTDRYDG
+482 VGVIDRYDG
-491 RGVAFADLFNRGVL
+491 RGVALADLFNRGAL

-519 RNEVEQGNAW
+519 RNDVERGNAW
-529 IAFELR
+529 ISVELK
-535 GIRSNTSAI
+535 GTRSNASAI

-550 YWGGRQQLQVVTA
+550 FRDGRQQLQVVTA
-563 GASFAAQSQRRR
+563 GAGFAAQSQRRR
-575 HFGLGAATEI
+575 HFGLGAVTAV
-585 ERVEIRWPGGT
+585 ERVEIRWPSGT
-596 VQTLERPEINR
+596 IQTLMDLEPNR
-607 VHTVTEPEG
+607 LHTVTEPEE

>member
-1 MTFPSVHPL
+1 MFTGGEV
-10 DNLSIQAMSPASS
+10 NAS
-23 STIRTSA
+23 TETRA
-30 TVLFIIL
+30 GVLFS
-37 IITPFFLD
+37 D
-45 RWLSRDTAVR
+45 VS
-55 ETGIRETDAANAGRY
+55 G
-70 GFLLTDAT
+70 
-78 AEAGIDFVHAK
+78 EAGI
-89 PVLDPKLEPI
+89 
-99 MPHISALGASVSVV
+99 
-113 DFDNDG
+113 
-119 WQDLYAT
+119 
-126 SSRKGTPNALYRNQG
+126 
-141 DGSFAEVAGEA
+141 
-152 GLADVNGDGG
+152 
-162 VSMGSVW
+162 
-169 GDYDNDG
+169 
-176 FEDVFI
+176 
-182 YMWGRQRLYRNL
+182 
-194 GDGTFEDAT
+194 
-203 VVAGLDRWMNANSA
+203 DRWMNANSA
-217 VWTDVDRDGL
+217 VWTDVNRDGL
-227 IDLYVGGYFSEV
+227 IDLYIGGYFSEI

-245 TTTRIMQ
+245 TTTQIMQ

-264 YLFLNRGNG
+264 HLFLNRGDG
-273 RFEDVTEAYR
+273 RFEDVTEAYG

-314 EVLFFNIEG
+314 EVLFINLEG
-323 KRFEQ
+323 KGFEQ
-328 PAGTT
+328 LAGTT

-383 RMLNIAEGEIADA
+383 LMLNIAEGEIADA

-469 NDGNGRFYDVAET
+469 NDGTGRFYDVAEAA
-482 VGVTDRYDG
+482 GVNDRYDG
-491 RGVAFADLFNRGVL
+491 RGVALVDLFNRGAL
-505 DVVVANQDGPLVLY
+505 DVVVANQNGPLLLY
-519 RNEVEQGNAW
+519 RNDVEDGNAW
-529 IAFELR
+529 IAIDLR
-535 GIRSNTSAI
+535 GVASNASAI

-550 YWGGRQQLQVVTA
+550 FWDGRQQLQVVTA
-563 GASFAAQSQRRR
+563 GAGFAAQSQRMR
-575 HFGLGAATEI
+575 HFGLGTATAVD
-585 ERVEIRWPGGT
+585 RVEIRWPSGI
-596 VQTLERPEINR
+596 VQTLEGPEVNR
-607 VHTVTEPEG
+607 LHRVTEPEG